1 MNKTKRIE
9 NTFDVVRILIA
20 ILLAYL
26 IALIILALIS
36 DDPWNVISLFIIG
49 PFNSRKH
56 VGDIFTLMIPLV
68 FTGLCMC
75 FVYAINKFNLAGE
88 GAVNL
93 GGCLAACVA
102 IALRDTAVPGWL
114 AIILCLIVGALAGM
128 LSAAIPAVADQ
139 VFHADVCVISLML
152 NYILLYF
159 TTYIL
164 KNVIKDQGAS
174 VTASYKLGRK
184 VKLANLVPGTQIHIG
199 LLIALVCVVFVA
211 ILFYKMPFGYKMR
224 AVGVNP
230 SFARYIGIP
239 VGSTIIL
246 SQVIGGAF
254 AGMGGSVQILGMFP
268 RYKWESLTG
277 YGFDGLMIAVLARKN
292 PVLVPLSAFL
302 IAYIRTGASLVATK
316 TQIPPEFVSIIQGI
330 IIVLVAAEMFLSG
343 WKKKLIFSAAK
354 KSLKEKEAKA

>member
-49 PFNSRKH
+49 PFNSKKH

-102 IALRDTAVPGWL
+102 IALRDTAVPGWI
-114 AIILCLIVGALAGM
+114 AIILCIIVGALAGM
-128 LSAAIPAVADQ
+128 LSTAIPAIADQ

-184 VKLANLVPGTQIHIG
+184 VKLANLIPGTQIHIG
-199 LLIALVCVVFVA
+199 LLIALACVVFRRRQSIVCKVHRNPGRLHHHPVA
-211 ILFYKMPFGYKMR
+211 GHRRCICGNGRLCSDSR
-224 AVGVNP
+224 NVP
-230 SFARYIGIP
+230 SLQMGKPDGIR
-239 VGSTIIL
+239 L
-246 SQVIGGAF
+246 
-254 AGMGGSVQILGMFP
+254 
-268 RYKWESLTG
+268 
-277 YGFDGLMIAVLARKN
+277 
-292 PVLVPLSAFL
+292 
-302 IAYIRTGASLVATK
+302 
-316 TQIPPEFVSIIQGI
+316 
-330 IIVLVAAEMFLSG
+330 
-343 WKKKLIFSAAK
+343 
-354 KSLKEKEAKA
+354 

>member
-9 NTFDVVRILIA
+9 NTFDIVRILIA
-20 ILLAYL
+20 IAVAYL

-36 DDPWNVISLFIIG
+36 DDPLTVIGLFITG
-49 PFNSRKH
+49 PFNSTKH
-56 VGDIFTLMIPLV
+56 IGDIFTRMIPLI

-93 GGCLAACVA
+93 GGCLAAWVA
-102 IALRDTAVPGWL
+102 IALKETGVPGWFC
-114 AIILCLIVGALAGM
+114 IILCVAVGALAGM
-128 LSAAIPAVADQ
+128 LANAIPAVADQ

-159 TTYIL
+159 TTFIL
-164 KNVIKDQGAS
+164 KNVIKDQGAA
-174 VTASYKLGRK
+174 VTASYKLGNK
-184 VKLANLVPGTQIHIG
+184 VKLPKLIPGTTIHIG
-199 LLIALVCVVFVA
+199 LLIAVVCVVFVA

-224 AVGVNP
+224 AVGINP
-230 SFARYIGIP
+230 TFAKYIGIP
-239 VGSTIIL
+239 VTSTIIL
-246 SQVIGGAF
+246 AQVIGGAF
-254 AGMGGSVQILGMFP
+254 AGMGGAVQILGMFP
-268 RYKWESLTG
+268 RYKWESLTN

-292 PVLVPLSAFL
+292 PILVPLSAFL
-302 IAYIRTGASLVATK
+302 IAYIRNGADLVATK

-343 WKKKLIFSAAK
+343 WKKRLIFNAAK
-354 KSLKEKEAKA
+354 KDLKEKEAKA

>member
-1 MNKTKRIE
+1 
-9 NTFDVVRILIA
+9 
-20 ILLAYL
+20 
-26 IALIILALIS
+26 
-36 DDPWNVISLFIIG
+36 
-49 PFNSRKH
+49 
-56 VGDIFTLMIPLV
+56 
-68 FTGLCMC
+68 
-75 FVYAINKFNLAGE
+75 
-88 GAVNL
+88 
-93 GGCLAACVA
+93 
-102 IALRDTAVPGWL
+102 
-114 AIILCLIVGALAGM
+114 
-128 LSAAIPAVADQ
+128 
-139 VFHADVCVISLML
+139 
-152 NYILLYF
+152 
-159 TTYIL
+159 
-164 KNVIKDQGAS
+164 
-174 VTASYKLGRK
+174 
-184 VKLANLVPGTQIHIG
+184 
-199 LLIALVCVVFVA
+199 
-211 ILFYKMPFGYKMR
+211 GYKMR

-343 WKKKLIFSAAK
+343 WKKRLIFSAAK